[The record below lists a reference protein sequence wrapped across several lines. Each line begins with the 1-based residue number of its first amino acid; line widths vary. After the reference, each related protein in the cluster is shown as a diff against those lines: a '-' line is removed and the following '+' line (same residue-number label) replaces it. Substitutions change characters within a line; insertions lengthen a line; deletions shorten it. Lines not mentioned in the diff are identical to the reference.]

1 MLFALFHRLMADQ
14 DGAGRTEP
22 MLAAQ
27 IVFTA
32 IALA

>member
-14 DGAGRTEP
+14 DGEGRIEL

-32 IALA
+32 IALG